1 MIKGD
6 ALCEIIRCKQK
17 NMIAPDIDI
26 YNGIDIILYAIM
38 PIMKGITTFKI
49 GILARV
55 FRIINKA

>member
-1 MIKGD
+1 
-6 ALCEIIRCKQK
+6 
-17 NMIAPDIDI
+17 MIAPDIDI